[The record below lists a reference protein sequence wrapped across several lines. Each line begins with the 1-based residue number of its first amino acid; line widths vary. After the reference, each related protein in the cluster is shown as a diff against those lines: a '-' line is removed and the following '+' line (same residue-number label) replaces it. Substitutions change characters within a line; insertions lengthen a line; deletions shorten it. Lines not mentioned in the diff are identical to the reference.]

1 MLIVQ
6 CSKVEVMIGAKPTI
20 QNISGNVSN
29 NGAKPNKVPA
39 IMVATPFLSYL
50 SVPSEFGFRIS
61 TENDAQYFERQSPE
75 IISHGSQIEGSSFSV
90 MNISKK

>member
-6 CSKVEVMIGAKPTI
+6 CSKDEVMIGAKPTI

-39 IMVATPFLSYL
+39 IMVATLFLSYL
-50 SVPSEFGFRIS
+50 SSEFGFRIS